1 MVDIDSLSLRRY
13 LEVFYTCMASL
24 ELAIWGSYADLK
36 AEVVN
41 LWGYKEGAKNSSPT
55 DKKIVSMIAN
65 PERPYNIR

>member
-1 MVDIDSLSLRRY
+1 MVDIDSLSLRRH

-41 LWGYKEGAKNSSPT
+41 LWGARRGG
-55 DKKIVSMIAN
+55 
-65 PERPYNIR
+65 